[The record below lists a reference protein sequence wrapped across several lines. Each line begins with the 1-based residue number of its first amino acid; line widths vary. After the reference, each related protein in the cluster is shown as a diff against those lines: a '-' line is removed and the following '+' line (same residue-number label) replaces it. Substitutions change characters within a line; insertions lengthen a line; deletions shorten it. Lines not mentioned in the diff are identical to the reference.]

1 MGKESAC
8 QCGRHRRCWFYPWVR
23 KIPWRRE
30 WQHSPAFLLGESHG
44 QRSLAG
50 YSPKGCKESDTTGWL
65 STHTWQNGQ
74 SVTQWKSLQQKR
86 LGAKMSTA
94 KTLQEN
100 RWTHFKPGLENTK
113 NRKRWGWIVGQGLV
127 HVKPWQC
134 KSFAVICHNEQC
146 SKDRSVSEVSPLT

>member
-1 MGKESAC
+1 M
-8 QCGRHRRCWFYPWVR
+8 R
-23 KIPWRRE
+23 KTQEMLVLSLGQEDPLEKGMATLSSILAWRIPWTEKPGGLQSKGLRRVRHHRVT
-30 WQHSPAFLLGESHG
+30 QH
-44 QRSLAG
+44 
-50 YSPKGCKESDTTGWL
+50 
-65 STHTWQNGQ
+65 THMAKRT
-74 SVTQWKSLQQKR
+74 VTQWKSLQQKR

-94 KTLQEN
+94 KTLQKN